1 MVITNGDFGWTV
13 VRPTENDTPL
23 VVDSYG
29 MKARKFSPEGLEAV
43 ARRNGEILEDAG
55 SIHLNEL
62 AQDDAVDG
70 GKASTGFRVEEFFRF
85 LVGEGLNHAM
95 PVT

>member
-1 MVITNGDFGWTV
+1 MVIANGDFGRTV
-13 VRPTENDTPL
+13 VRPSENDTPL

-29 MKARKFSPEGLEAV
+29 MKARGFPPEGLQAV
-43 ARRNGEILEDAG
+43 ARRNGEILKDAG
-55 SIHLNEL
+55 SIHLDEL
-62 AQDDAVDG
+62 AQDDAGDS
-70 GKASTGFRVEEFFRF
+70 GKASTRFRVEEFFRF